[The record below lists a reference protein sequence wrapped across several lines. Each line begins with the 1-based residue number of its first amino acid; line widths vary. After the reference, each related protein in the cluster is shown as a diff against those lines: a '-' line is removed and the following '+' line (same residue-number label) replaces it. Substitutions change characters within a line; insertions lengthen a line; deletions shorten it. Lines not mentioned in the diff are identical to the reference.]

1 MTWLC
6 PFNGSMSNCQGDW
19 SGRYSHAISMLGLPT
34 AVPLCPITFAYC
46 FQAARQMAQ
55 IIPIQLLLVI
65 YPPFHPIFFL
75 PFIAL
80 LFLPLSERTL
90 RDQKLLQKY
99 EIRWGPTPV
108 RCTYGENKESAQTG
122 CKPSCG
128 VFSLCFLICLNSH
141 WSGAPELCRLV

>member
-1 MTWLC
+1 
-6 PFNGSMSNCQGDW
+6 MSNCQGGLIRPLQPRHQYAGPPHC
-19 SGRYSHAISMLGLPT
+19 SSTLSHNF
-34 AVPLCPITFAYC
+34 C
-46 FQAARQMAQ
+46 
-55 IIPIQLLLVI
+55 LLLPSRSPNGSDHSHPTPTCDL
-65 YPPFHPIFFL
+65 PPFHPIFFL

-80 LFLPLSERTL
+80 LFLPLSEGTL

-108 RCTYGENKESAQTG
+108 RCTYGENKESARTG

-141 WSGAPELCRLV
+141 WSGVPELCRAV